1 MRQSVSTESFFSEG
15 LIAVKEVQERQKDT
29 DVAMLTTTKR
39 DFWGPSGI
47 HTALS
52 LVRGWQ

>member
-15 LIAVKEVQERQKDT
+15 LVAVKEVQERQKDT
-29 DVAMLTTTKR
+29 DVAMLTTTKL

-47 HTALS
+47 HTALC